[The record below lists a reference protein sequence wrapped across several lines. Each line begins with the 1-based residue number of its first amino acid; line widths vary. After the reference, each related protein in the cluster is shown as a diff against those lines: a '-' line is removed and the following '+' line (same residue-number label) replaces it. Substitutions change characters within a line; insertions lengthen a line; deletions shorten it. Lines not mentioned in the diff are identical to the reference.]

1 MLISLTIKIKGY
13 KGINKDVDKLSKD
26 CCKEITKQPQQRIKT
41 EKWALIK
48 NRNSYRI
55 LFSAFQ

>member
-41 EKWALIK
+41 EK
-48 NRNSYRI
+48 
-55 LFSAFQ
+55 